1 MNRKNYWI
9 ALLPAIF
16 MTLVVT
22 LYILIAPEGLLMPY
36 WSGFAIASV
45 ITVAVTIL
53 FLRYTFRRR
62 KNQMA

>member
-1 MNRKNYWI
+1 
-9 ALLPAIF
+9 
-16 MTLVVT
+16 MTLVVS

-53 FLRYTFRRR
+53 FLRYAFYRQ
-62 KNQMA
+62 KNLMV